1 MAEFSETLITPVS
14 TALQSAGI
22 PCVVW
27 GHCLL
32 NAHGVPSIID
42 SVDFIV
48 PDGQL
53 QAAAKTLYELDTL
66 EPCPDVNV
74 CLAGPHNRCTPPAA
88 HHLHVHGSTLTVD
101 IFIQSETLWL
111 LPELDQSLVFPTTLD
126 LHPHFVFASDKD
138 TLPPNRLGRGS
149 GAFQEDFVPVL
160 VPQAIVL
167 LEAFLRIYARD
178 RGKKIGSFA
187 MQMIC
192 YIEEYVDDD
201 GYLRGSRLPE
211 PLQTLYV
218 ELKEDKMPVRQWLE
232 KLRAALGV
240 QPGQDVPEK
249 IQTENSV
256 DERVALD
263 VQPGQDVPEKI
274 KTEESVDE
282 RLALGV
288 QPEQDVPEKIKT
300 ENSVDEIV
308 LVGS

>member
-14 TALQSAGI
+14 TALQSADI
-22 PCVVW
+22 PYVLW

-32 NAHGVPSIID
+32 NTHGVPSIID

-53 QAAAKTLYELDTL
+53 QAAASVLSDSDTL
-66 EPCPDVNV
+66 EPCPDINV

-88 HHLHVHGSTLTVD
+88 HHVHVHGSKLTVD
-101 IFIQSETLWL
+101 IFIQSETLWF
-111 LPELDQSLVFPTTLD
+111 LPELDQSLVFPPTLH
-126 LHPHFVFASDKD
+126 LHAHFVFASDKH
-138 TLPPNRLGRGS
+138 TLPPKRLGRGS

-160 VPQAIVL
+160 VPRAVVL

-178 RGKKIGSFA
+178 RGKQIGSFA

-192 YIEEYVDDD
+192 YIEEYVDDE
-201 GYLRGSRLPE
+201 GYLRESRLPE

-218 ELKEDKMPVRQWLE
+218 QLKEDRMPVRQWLE
-232 KLRAALGV
+232 KLRAEIGV

-249 IQTENSV
+249 METDSSI
-256 DERVALD
+256 DER
-263 VQPGQDVPEKI
+263 
-274 KTEESVDE
+274 
-282 RLALGV
+282 
-288 QPEQDVPEKIKT
+288 
-300 ENSVDEIV
+300 V

>member
-1 MAEFSETLITPVS
+1 MAYR
-14 TALQSAGI
+14 QS
-22 PCVVW
+22 
-27 GHCLL
+27 LTY
-32 NAHGVPSIID
+32 

-48 PDGQL
+48 PDGEL
-53 QAAAKTLYELDTL
+53 QAAAKILYELDTL

-74 CLAGPHNRCTPPAA
+74 YLEGPHNRCTPPAA
-88 HHLHVHGSTLTVD
+88 HHVHVHSSTLTVD
-101 IFIQSETLWL
+101 IFIQSETLWF
-111 LPELDQSLVFPTTLD
+111 LPELDQSLVFPPTLD
-126 LHPHFVFASDKD
+126 MHSHFVFASDKN

-187 MQMIC
+187 VQMIC

-201 GYLRGSRLPE
+201 GYLRGSSLPE

-232 KLRAALGV
+232 KLRATLGV

-256 DERVALD
+256 HERDALD

-274 KTEESVDE
+274 KTEESVNE

-288 QPEQDVPEKIKT
+288 QPEQDVPEKIKL

-308 LVGS
+308 LVGSQHLKHTEHGQL